1 MNDKGDK
8 IKVTVKAFGG
18 LRANTD
24 LFPTQIELPAGARLQ
39 DLISAIAEID
49 PQFHA
54 ELSRGLSQG
63 YINILVDGRNARFLD
78 GLDTELKDGTSVA
91 FIPPVGG
98 G

>member
-1 MNDKGDK
+1 MDDK
-8 IKVTVKAFGG
+8 IKITVKAFGG

-24 LFPTQIELPAGARLQ
+24 LFPIQLELPANARLQ
-39 DLISAIAEID
+39 DLISAIAEIN
-49 PQFHA
+49 PQLHS
-54 ELSRGLSQG
+54 ELARGLSQG

-78 GLDTELKDGTSVA
+78 GLETELQDRASVA